1 MREILLRPIVMSE
14 LWHGAITN
22 LPQDY
27 NQCMIEWEPSSDGWC
42 SPSEE
47 SLSRFRVAS
56 RCFSRQA
63 IVLTGE
69 TGKAEDR
76 KKAQINNLPHK

>member
-1 MREILLRPIVMSE
+1 MSE

-47 SLSRFRVAS
+47 SLSRFQGWRAAVSLAKPL
-56 RCFSRQA
+56 F
-63 IVLTGE
+63 
-69 TGKAEDR
+69 
-76 KKAQINNLPHK
+76 